1 MNSRS
6 IYTTFNLTIFLL
18 LSLLSQFVSLETS
31 RFNPNDGN
39 LTTRCIEFERKALL
53 KFKEGL
59 TDPSGRLSSWV
70 GKDCCRWKGVNCN
83 KHTGNVFKIDLRNRG
98 DSCSLYEGI
107 ADNYNSSS
115 CLGGEIS
122 PSLLNIKYLSYLD
135 LSMNDF
141 YGIAIPNFIGSL
153 EKLSYLSL
161 SQSNVGGMVPPHLG
175 NLSNLQYLDL
185 SVFVFYYNIWASDL
199 NWLVGLSSLKYL
211 NLGGVNLSEATD
223 WLQSINTM
231 PSLSELHLFDC
242 QLPSF
247 PKAIQNIN
255 FTSLLVLD
263 LSFNEFNSLLP
274 LWPFNISTLVE
285 FNVSLNNFT
294 GSIVNAA
301 LGNYHN
307 LQSLDLSSNSI
318 SGDISELI
326 EGLSGCCNSS
336 LKELILGSNKFNG
349 KLPDSLG
356 HLNYLRSLVLNEN
369 LISGPI
375 PESVGKLFFLKE
387 LDLSFN
393 EMNGSIPTSLGRLT
407 ELTKLQLFHNSWKGL
422 MSQNHLQGLAKLRVF
437 SVSSDTTCI
446 FNVTHEW
453 VPPFSL
459 LAIQISNYLLG
470 PKFPTWLRNQKELSS
485 IVLTNVS
492 ISDTI
497 PDWFWKLSVKIDM
510 LDLSHNQIVGV
521 VPNSLGIS
529 FVDLSFNRLEGT
541 IPLWPNVICLFLN
554 NNLFSGAIPLTIGSV
569 MSSLVMLNL
578 SGNSLNGTIPLSIC
592 KLKVLINLYLS
603 DNHLSGQI
611 PIHLEDLRALGT
623 LDLSQN
629 NLSGH
634 VPESMCSLSFLYWL
648 RLSGNNLSGELSW
661 LKNCRGL
668 YALDLGDNK
677 FSGNIPGWLGENL
690 SLLSILRMRANLFT
704 GDIPQQLCHLSNLH
718 ILDLSHNYFTGSIP
732 RSLGNL
738 SGFNHFTSP
747 DRAFPYAFRH
757 PPRFH
762 QMDLVVKGRQFVY
775 TITLELVNVIDLS
788 SNNLSGEIPEEIA
801 NLSDLGTL
809 NLSRNQLTGKI
820 PKKIGELRWLETLDL
835 SSNHLSGSI
844 PSTMSS
850 LTSLN
855 HLNLSYNNF
864 SGSIPSTNQF
874 QTFNDPSIYEG
885 NPELCGLPLST
896 KCYIATDVDAKD
908 KDGKKKV
915 DNKEDEYDELW
926 FCLSTVV
933 GFIVGFWVVCGTL
946 VLKRSW
952 RTAYFRY
959 LDEVKDWLSVVI
971 AVNVA
976 RFQRTT

>member
-1 MNSRS
+1 MTSQS
-6 IYTTFNLTIFLL
+6 IYTTTFNLTVFLF

-31 RFNPNDGN
+31 RFNSNDGN
-39 LTTRCIEFERKALL
+39 LTTHCIEFERKALL
-53 KFKEGL
+53 KFKGGL

-70 GKDCCRWKGVNCN
+70 GKDCCRWKGVSCN
-83 KHTGNVFKIDLRNRG
+83 KHTGNIFKIDLRNHG
-98 DSCSLYEGI
+98 GEYCSLFEGL
-107 ADNYNSSS
+107 ADNNSSS

-122 PSLLNIKYLSYLD
+122 PSLLNLKYLSYLD

-141 YGIAIPNFIGSL
+141 QGITIPNFIGSL
-153 EKLSYLSL
+153 EKLSYLRL
-161 SQSNVGGMVPPHLG
+161 SQSNFGGMVPPHLG

-185 SVFVFYYNIWASDL
+185 SAFVFYYNIWASDL

-223 WLQSINTM
+223 WLLSVNTM

-242 QLPSF
+242 QLSNF
-247 PKAIQNIN
+247 QKSIQKIN

-263 LSFNEFNSLLP
+263 LSSNESNSSLP

-285 FNVSLNNFT
+285 FNVSLTNFT
-294 GSIVNAA
+294 GSIVSAA
-301 LGNYHN
+301 LGSYHN

-318 SGDISELI
+318 SSDIRELL

-375 PESVGKLFFLKE
+375 PESVGRLSFLKE

-422 MSQNHLQGLAKLRVF
+422 LSQNHLQGLAKLRVF

-446 FNVTHEW
+446 FDVTHEW

-470 PKFPTWLRNQKELSS
+470 PKFPTWLRNQKELLS

-497 PDWFWKLSVKIDM
+497 PDWFWKLSMQIDK
-510 LDLSHNQIVGV
+510 LDLSHNEIVGV

-529 FVDLSFNRLEGT
+529 FVDLRFNRLEGT
-541 IPLWPNVICLFLN
+541 IPLWPNVMFLFLN
-554 NNLFSGAIPLTIGSV
+554 NNLFSGAIPLNIGSV
-569 MSSLVMLNL
+569 MSSLVILDL
-578 SGNSLNGTIPLSIC
+578 SGNSLDGTIPLSIC
-592 KLKVLINLYLS
+592 KLKVLQGLYLS

-611 PIHLEDLRALGT
+611 PIHLGDMYALGGI
-623 LDLSQN
+623 DLSQN

-634 VPESMCSLSFLYWL
+634 IPESMCSLPFLYWL

-661 LKNCRGL
+661 LKNCRNL
-668 YALDLGDNK
+668 QTLDLGDNK

-690 SLLSILRMRANLFT
+690 SLLSKIRMRANLFT
-704 GDIPQQLCHLSNLH
+704 GDIPQQLCHLSDLH
-718 ILDLSHNYFTGSIP
+718 ILDLAHNYFTGSIP
-732 RSLGNL
+732 HCLGNL
-738 SGFNHFTSP
+738 SGFNRFTSVNIP
-747 DRAFPYAFRH
+747 FAY
-757 PPRFH
+757 RFFYIY
-762 QMDLVVKGRQFVY
+762 QMDLVVKGRQFGY
-775 TITLELVNVIDLS
+775 TLTLELVNVIDLS
-788 SNNLSGEIPEEIA
+788 SNNLSGEIPEEIT

-850 LTSLN
+850 LTSLS
-855 HLNLSYNNF
+855 HLNLSYNNL

-896 KCYIATDVDAKD
+896 KCSISTDVDAKD

-915 DNKEDEYDELW
+915 DNKEDEHDELW
-926 FCLSTVV
+926 FYLSTVV

-952 RTAYFRY
+952 RHAYFRY
-959 LDEVKDWLSVVI
+959 LDEVKDRLFVVI